1 MHHRNTANQLVII
14 YLSDYHSAVER
25 GEALAHI
32 DSLRTTFDGS
42 SHWYAVYTLP
52 RHEKVIAD
60 RLIQREVET
69 FLPLYRTVRRWNRR
83 RAEVE
88 LPLFP
93 GYVFVKMFIPNKVRV
108 LAHPGVIRL
117 VSFNGRPANL
127 PDGEIEILRASLAV
141 FKAEPYPFLSAG
153 RQVRIQSGPLAG
165 LEGRVLRRKGK
176 LRVVVSI
183 ELIGHA
189 IVLEL
194 GAPDVQLAS
203 REFTQSTVTSNPNMG
218 IRPLCKQG
226 ASTATMPD

>member
-1 MHHRNTANQLVII
+1 
-14 YLSDYHSAVER
+14 
-25 GEALAHI
+25 LASI
-32 DSLRTTFDGS
+32 DSLRTTVDGS
-42 SHWYAVYTLP
+42 SRWYAIYTLP
-52 RHEKVIAD
+52 RHEKMIAE

-69 FLPLYRTVRRWNRR
+69 FLPLYRAVHHWNRR

-93 GYVFVKMFIPNKVRV
+93 GYVFVKMFITNRVRV

-127 PDGEIEILRASLAV
+127 PDDEIEALRSWLAIC
-141 FKAEPYPFLSAG
+141 KAEPYPFLSAG
-153 RQVRIQSGPLAG
+153 RQVRIKSGPLAG

-183 ELIGHA
+183 ELIERA

-194 GAPDVQLAS
+194 DAADAQLANPKEFDQSAVISNGSS
-203 REFTQSTVTSNPNMG
+203 R
-218 IRPLCKQG
+218 I
-226 ASTATMPD
+226 

>member
-1 MHHRNTANQLVII
+1 M
-14 YLSDYHSAVER
+14 
-25 GEALAHI
+25 AHI
-32 DSLRTTFDGS
+32 DSLRTTLDS
-42 SHWYAVYTLP
+42 SSQWYAIYTLP

-60 RLIQREVET
+60 RLMQREIET
-69 FLPLYRTVRRWNRR
+69 FLPLYRTVHRWNRR

-127 PDGEIEILRASLAV
+127 PDGEIEMLRASLAV
-141 FKAEPYPFLSAG
+141 CKAEPYPFLNAG
-153 RQVRIQSGPLAG
+153 RQVRIRSGPLAG
-165 LEGRVLRRKGK
+165 LKGRVLRRKGK

-183 ELIGHA
+183 ELIERA

-194 GAPDVQLAS
+194 DAADVQLANG
-203 REFTQSTVTSNPNMG
+203 EFTQSIVTSNPDHG
-218 IRPLCKQG
+218 YPTSL
-226 ASTATMPD
+226 

>member
-1 MHHRNTANQLVII
+1 M
-14 YLSDYHSAVER
+14 
-25 GEALAHI
+25 AHI
-32 DSLRTTFDGS
+32 DSLRTTLDS
-42 SHWYAVYTLP
+42 SSQWYAIYTLP

-60 RLIQREVET
+60 RLMQREIET
-69 FLPLYRTVRRWNRR
+69 FLPLYRTVHRWNRR

-127 PDGEIEILRASLAV
+127 PDGEIEMLRALLAV
-141 FKAEPYPFLSAG
+141 CKAEPYPFLNAG
-153 RQVRIQSGPLAG
+153 RQVRIRSGPLAG
-165 LEGRVLRRKGK
+165 LKGRVLRRKGK

-183 ELIGHA
+183 ELIERA

-194 GAPDVQLAS
+194 DAADVQLANG
-203 REFTQSTVTSNPNMG
+203 EFTQSIVTSNPDHG
-218 IRPLCKQG
+218 YPTSL
-226 ASTATMPD
+226 